1 MSNVADQNVL
11 MVCLFVF
18 SLQIRL
24 ILIFAGLFAWLE
36 FGRLKLRTVVYGTF
50 PTCLTLIPTSLKLNN
65 GTGLFHGGKNF
76 AISGQLKLLVE
87 DLK

>member
-36 FGRLKLRTVVYGTF
+36 FGRFKLRTVV
-50 PTCLTLIPTSLKLNN
+50 
-65 GTGLFHGGKNF
+65 
-76 AISGQLKLLVE
+76 
-87 DLK
+87 